1 VNSRAVLVAA
11 LLSASPAWAIDSVRM
26 VIAADAGGGL
36 DTTART
42 LGKAM
47 VASGSVKNVQYE
59 NRPGAAGAI
68 ALAQFVNSSRGDP
81 GALLV
86 GGAALAVSVIQNQS
100 AVTLSQ
106 VTPVARLVWEPKVAV
121 AVRTGAELANWH
133 GVFAAPA
140 ITAAQRDELVKAVE
154 VATRSREWQESLK
167 PGDRVAGWL
176 GGDGYATFLEA
187 ENKRINDIFG
197 PAGPGR
203 K

>member
-1 VNSRAVLVAA
+1 VNFRAILVAA

-26 VIAADAGGGL
+26 VIAADAGGGW
-36 DTTART
+36 DTTGRT
-42 LGKAM
+42 LGKAL
-47 VASGSVKNVQYE
+47 VASGGVKNVQYE

-86 GGAALAVSVIQNQS
+86 GGTALAVSVVQNQS

-106 VTPVARLVWEPKVAV
+106 VTPIARLVWESKGVTVA
-121 AVRTGAELANWH
+121 RTGAELANWH

-140 ITAAQRDELVKAVE
+140 ITVAQRDELVKAVE
-154 VATRSREWQESLK
+154 VATRGREWQESLK
-167 PGDRVAGWL
+167 PGDRVAAWL
-176 GGDGYATFLEA
+176 AGDAYATFLEA
-187 ENKRINDIFG
+187 ESKRINDSFG
-197 PAGPGR
+197 QAGPGR